1 MNLNKP
7 VPLPV
12 FPTLLK
18 PQHSTNI
25 PNQTPVL
32 MTQVILRSD
41 PRWASPSLSPP
52 MTDLQ
57 LHDLIICA
65 MLAPPTSYT
74 LLGSLPFVPPP
85 SLNEVLEVIPNS
97 PGGVSEDD
105 PLTAAL

>member
-1 MNLNKP
+1 MNLDKP

-41 PRWASPSLSPP
+41 PRWASPSSSP

-57 LHDLIICA
+57 LYNLTIYA
-65 MLAPPTSYT
+65 MLAPPISYT

-85 SLNEVLEVIPNS
+85 PLNEVLEAIPNS
-97 PGGVSEDD
+97 PGRVFEDA
-105 PLTAAL
+105 PLTAEI